1 MASQQ
6 FDAPTGAYMLGCAL
20 FKAGKLPQAKWAFS
34 EGYRFARHDYR
45 FPAKIAAVH
54 YEMGKYTVAIVLIER
69 ALSLLGA
76 QSRGSTG
83 QDLYHSLARACI
95 LSKNLKKARMAI
107 SQITS
112 EHDRHLLEQSLVDI
126 EATTTID
133 QSNYQS
139 QGQNFQSLYPDN
151 IMWQDVIQR
160 LPKCRARI
168 EDKVPFLPITKR
180 HARNLVDMDS
190 PLAQSDQEDFSFL
203 FVDSG
208 DGRDVFATI
217 ASIGQMVLQNQ
228 FSSTKHFYFTL
239 VDPHPIT
246 FGRNLL
252 IFRMLTDWATE
263 SQPERLVTKAAFA
276 YIFASQLL
284 PYWAY
289 DRLQMAMQ
297 CVSDELQRDEPLIM
311 GCFCIDKMTRDSIS
325 RHYQNWQDHLR
336 YPFTTREILTTTRQ
350 RLSQV
355 DVSAIMGPELPP
367 GLPRQVCEL
376 DSPDTLCFRG
386 LGIMLP
392 PPWILYEIE
401 PRIMD
406 IEFAPQAVARQL
418 FWKIDPERENTVDWT
433 AFEYLTNFFAT
444 TALRFEKIRGKTTIK
459 MIANDAMTVMELAA
473 LRLINH
479 DHPSIPDRYDRIDM
493 NCLPDWIGGPLATFT
508 YGIPILRHDKT
519 SAVRSFVSLS
529 RDIWTTQ
536 DQFLTEFLLLNDRR
550 TITDTFATTLTK
562 RSSQIE
568 AEILSLEEY
577 GSDGDYV
584 MMPEPFSWTRTQN
597 NPTSWDKLMPRDELV
612 RWLHMH
618 FLKLCLPP
626 CRINLEELVFM
637 PLNMTAL
644 FRLITHLFRMG
655 YPSHW
660 LSEIL
665 TELHSGRISSQAR
678 APEAAIMQQ
687 YEVMRINPTRDIFI
701 EPFMGEFRTHFAIWN
716 HLLPFGVL
724 QNQEIVLQ
732 HIDTIREYRQRFPS
746 IRHSEIT
753 HADYPVIVLVL
764 WNVSVN
770 GEIPRDGLRQ
780 ALLDDE
786 NTDPKY
792 QGISRQSGRV
802 HVISTTKIVT
812 SSMSVSFWFA
822 SEPIQNLLSTGN
834 RWEAWLWDTN
844 DWTPKYGPAMVDRVT
859 LIAGE
864 SWRPSGG
871 R

>member
-1 MASQQ
+1 
-6 FDAPTGAYMLGCAL
+6 
-20 FKAGKLPQAKWAFS
+20 
-34 EGYRFARHDYR
+34 
-45 FPAKIAAVH
+45 
-54 YEMGKYTVAIVLIER
+54 
-69 ALSLLGA
+69 
-76 QSRGSTG
+76 
-83 QDLYHSLARACI
+83 
-95 LSKNLKKARMAI
+95 
-107 SQITS
+107 
-112 EHDRHLLEQSLVDI
+112 
-126 EATTTID
+126 
-133 QSNYQS
+133 
-139 QGQNFQSLYPDN
+139 
-151 IMWQDVIQR
+151 
-160 LPKCRARI
+160 
-168 EDKVPFLPITKR
+168 
-180 HARNLVDMDS
+180 
-190 PLAQSDQEDFSFL
+190 
-203 FVDSG
+203 
-208 DGRDVFATI
+208 
-217 ASIGQMVLQNQ
+217 
-228 FSSTKHFYFTL
+228 
-239 VDPHPIT
+239 
-246 FGRNLL
+246 
-252 IFRMLTDWATE
+252 
-263 SQPERLVTKAAFA
+263 
-276 YIFASQLL
+276 
-284 PYWAY
+284 
-289 DRLQMAMQ
+289 
-297 CVSDELQRDEPLIM
+297 
-311 GCFCIDKMTRDSIS
+311 
-325 RHYQNWQDHLR
+325 
-336 YPFTTREILTTTRQ
+336 
-350 RLSQV
+350 
-355 DVSAIMGPELPP
+355 
-367 GLPRQVCEL
+367 
-376 DSPDTLCFRG
+376 
-386 LGIMLP
+386 
-392 PPWILYEIE
+392 
-401 PRIMD
+401 
-406 IEFAPQAVARQL
+406 
-418 FWKIDPERENTVDWT
+418 
-433 AFEYLTNFFAT
+433 
-444 TALRFEKIRGKTTIK
+444 
-459 MIANDAMTVMELAA
+459 MIANDATTVMELAA
-473 LRLINH
+473 LHLLNH

-493 NCLPDWIGGPLATFT
+493 NCLPDGIGGPLATFT

-550 TITDTFATTLTK
+550 TITDTFAATLTN

-568 AEILSLEEY
+568 AKILSLEEY
-577 GSDGDYV
+577 GDDGDYV
-584 MMPEPFSWTRTQN
+584 MMPEPFSWTPTQN
-597 NPTSWDKLMPRDELV
+597 NPMSWDKLMSRDELV

-626 CRINLEELVFM
+626 CRIDLEELVFM

-678 APEAAIMQQ
+678 APEAAMMGQS
-687 YEVMRINPTRDIFI
+687 EVMRINPTRDIFI

-724 QNQEIVLQ
+724 QNQEIVLR

-746 IRHSEIT
+746 IRDSEIT
-753 HADYPVIVLVL
+753 HVYYPVIVLVL
-764 WNVSVN
+764 WNVSLN

-802 HVISTTKIVT
+802 HVISTTKIMT